1 MLYEIWLNDWLELYV
16 KPSSKERTYKMYRD
30 IMFNHIIPRFG
41 NYEMDDIGPIE
52 VQKYITELLNS
63 GNLKTGKALSA
74 NSVNA
79 IIVIF
84 QGSLKVAHMLGIAKN
99 YEMNKI
105 RRPKLVEKKVDSF
118 SIAEQKAI
126 ENAIMNDKR
135 DKMKGI
141 IICLYT
147 GLRIG
152 ELLAL
157 EWSDIDFVNCE
168 ISVSKSCYDGKDEEG
183 IFGRITDTPK
193 TANSI
198 RVIPMPKKLVPI
210 VKSMKKQSH
219 SQYVV
224 SGKNNVI
231 SVRSYQ
237 RSFEMLLKKLDIN
250 HRGFHSLRHTFAT
263 RAIECG
269 MDVKTLSEILGHKNP
284 TVTLNR
290 YAHSLMDHKKDMM
303 NRLGKLL

>member
-1 MLYEIWLNDWLELYV
+1 MKYKEWLEQWLELYV
-16 KPSSKERTYKMYRD
+16 KPSSKGRTYKMYGD
-30 IMFNHIIPRFG
+30 IVFNHIIPNFG
-41 NYEMDDIGPIE
+41 EYDMDDITPIE
-52 VQKYITELLNS
+52 VQKYIIELLKN
-63 GNLKTGKALSA
+63 GNLRTGESLSA

-79 IIVIF
+79 IVVIF
-84 QGSLKVAHMLGIAKN
+84 QSSLKLAHMLGIAKD

-105 RRPKLVEKKVDSF
+105 KRPKVVEKKVESF
-118 SIAEQKAI
+118 SIIEQKTI
-126 ENAIMNDKR
+126 EQAIMNDKR

-157 EWSDIDFVNCE
+157 EWSDIDFANGE
-168 ISVSKSCYDGKDEEG
+168 ININKSCYDGKMKG
-183 IFGRITDTPK
+183 GSFGRITDTPK
-193 TANSI
+193 TENSI
-198 RVIPMPKKLVPI
+198 RVIPLPKKLVPI
-210 VKSMKKQSH
+210 IRAMKKNSN
-219 SQYVV
+219 SPYVI

-231 SVRSYQ
+231 YVRSYQ
-237 RSFEMLLKKLDIN
+237 RSFEMLLKKLNIK
-250 HRGFHSLRHTFAT
+250 HRGFHALRHTFAT